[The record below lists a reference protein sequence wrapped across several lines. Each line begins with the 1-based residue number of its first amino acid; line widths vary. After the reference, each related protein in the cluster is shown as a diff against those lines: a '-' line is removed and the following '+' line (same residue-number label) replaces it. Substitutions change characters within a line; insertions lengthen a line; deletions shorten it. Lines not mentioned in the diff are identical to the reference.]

1 MQFFHNSWDEVLE
14 DVFQEPQFIE
24 LMEKV
29 YVQYKN
35 YNVFPPKE
43 RLFSAFKLTPY
54 DKVKVVILGQ
64 DPYHG
69 KGQAHGVA
77 FSVLPGVK
85 LPPSL
90 KNIYTEIKS
99 DIGCNM
105 TNNGCLTNW
114 AKQGVFLLNS
124 VLTVREGS
132 PGSHK
137 DLGWHWFTD
146 LVIKKLSDRKEKIIF
161 LLWGSYAIS
170 KKKLINENSHI
181 VLCAPHPSPLSAHSG
196 FFGCKH
202 FSMVNKILKSWGESE
217 INWKN

>member
-137 DLGWHWFTD
+137 DLGWNWFTD

-170 KKKLINENSHI
+170 KKKLINENRHI

-217 INWKN
+217 IN